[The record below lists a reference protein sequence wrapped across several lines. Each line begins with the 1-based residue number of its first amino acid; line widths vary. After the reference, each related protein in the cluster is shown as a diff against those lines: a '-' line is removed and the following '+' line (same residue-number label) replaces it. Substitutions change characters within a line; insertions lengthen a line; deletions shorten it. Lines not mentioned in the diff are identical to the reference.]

1 MDYKKLG
8 LKCGIEIHQQLDTQK
23 KLFCNCYSRLSKE
36 NVKMVLKRRLRPVAG
51 ELGDIDAAAAFE
63 ALKNKE
69 FHYNVYPMETC
80 TVEMDSEP
88 PHPVNQEALEIA
100 LQIAL
105 MLNCDIPDELH
116 VMRKTVIDGSN
127 TSGFQ
132 RTVIVGLNGFLE
144 TSSGKVGITNVCLEE
159 DSAQIIMN
167 CSIKPG
173 DKVVEIGSGS
183 GALTIALAKTVAPN
197 GKVVSY
203 DKRKDFIEIAQYNIE
218 KAGLEK
224 HVEFKLRDA
233 KNGIDEKNIDSI
245 IMDISQ
251 PWELVDIAW
260 GSLKIGGYFCSYSP
274 LISQVEKTVKKLRDH
289 PFVEVYVLETLQREM
304 IVLEKGV
311 RPSFNMLG
319 HTGYLTF
326 ARKALAKV

>member
-1 MDYKKLG
+1 MKVKLG
-8 LKCGIEIHQQLDTQK
+8 DNVTIIDDKGKKFVINITKGAKKVKGLGIINSEEFIGERYGDVLEIGNKKCVILPA
-23 KLFCNCYSRLSKE
+23 SSKDYIDC
-36 NVKMVLKRRLRPVAG
+36 LKRKA
-51 ELGDIDAAAAFE
+51 
-63 ALKNKE
+63 
-69 FHYNVYPMETC
+69 
-80 TVEMDSEP
+80 
-88 PHPVNQEALEIA
+88 
-100 LQIAL
+100 QIIL
-105 MLNCDIPDELH
+105 P
-116 VMRKTVIDGSN
+116 K
-127 TSGFQ
+127 
-132 RTVIVGLNGFLE
+132 
-144 TSSGKVGITNVCLEE
+144 

-326 ARKALAKV
+326 ARKTLAKV